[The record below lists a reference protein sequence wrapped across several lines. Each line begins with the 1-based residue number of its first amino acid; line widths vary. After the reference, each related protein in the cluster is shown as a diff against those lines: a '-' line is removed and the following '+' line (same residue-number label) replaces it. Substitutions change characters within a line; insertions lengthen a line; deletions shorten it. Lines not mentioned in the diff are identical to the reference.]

1 MELPDRT
8 VLSVAP
14 QGARGR
20 SEERARARAVDQAAE
35 IPEIGNR
42 ILFSFLLVLGTSRA
56 EFEIG
61 SLIEFKLRSQAHM
74 GAYSPPVTPP

>member
-1 MELPDRT
+1 MTCADLRT
-8 VLSVAP
+8 NVFILSLSLKFR
-14 QGARGR
+14 Q
-20 SEERARARAVDQAAE
+20 ERARARAVDQAAE

-42 ILFSFLLVLGTSRA
+42 ILFSFLLILGTSRA
-56 EFEIG
+56 ELEIG